1 MELAE
6 FLTEEMSDY
15 KELKD
20 GKYVTAASLAEE
32 QMVLAVEANPKDPA
46 YLVALANH
54 LSDSRRRRSD
64 ANVLYQ
70 QVSLFRAFYRASF
83 CPFSKHFRSVSC
95 AHGLCVCGEG
105 VGNEWRQRGY
115 ARILCALPRREDQG
129 QRCCRGDVSPLV
141 PLPSLAA

>member
-1 MELAE
+1 MALMAGQRMLSFIQAAARSYDDADVHMELAE

-20 GKYVTAASLAEE
+20 GKYVSASSLAEE

-70 QVSLFRAFYRASF
+70 QVL
-83 CPFSKHFRSVSC
+83 
-95 AHGLCVCGEG
+95 
-105 VGNEWRQRGY
+105 
-115 ARILCALPRREDQG
+115 
-129 QRCCRGDVSPLV
+129 LV
-141 PLPSLAA
+141 LLAPPSAPSLRTQAMMCERRRRWQ